1 MDYKH
6 RRQKDNYYIVDTI
19 KKAIK
24 TLNDKKGTEFRLLN
38 ATFGIGVDS
47 EYGIAGQLDKTI
59 TASIEDA
66 SNNKYMKLFWYESFF
81 EAELPDDKDED
92 SGASKM
98 SDPEDKVLLRVAYS
112 IWSNRRWM
120 SKPQT
125 KKRKII

>member
-24 TLNDKKGTEFRLLN
+24 TLNDKKGSKFRLLN

-98 SDPEDKVLLRVAYS
+98 SDPEDRVLLRVAYS

>member
-6 RRQKDNYYIVDTI
+6 RRQKDNYYIVDMV

-24 TLNDKKGTEFRLLN
+24 TLYDKKGTKFRLFN

-59 TASIEDA
+59 TVSIED
-66 SNNKYMKLFWYESFF
+66 SSSKKYMKLFWYESFF
-81 EAELPDDKDED
+81 EADLPDDKDEI

-98 SDPEDKVLLRVAYS
+98 SDPEDKILLRVAYS
-112 IWSNRRWM
+112 IWSSRHWM
-120 SKPQT
+120 TEPQT

>member
-24 TLNDKKGTEFRLLN
+24 ALNDKKGTKFRLLN

-112 IWSNRRWM
+112 IWSNRHWM

>member
-6 RRQKDNYYIVDTI
+6 RKQKDNYYIVDTI

-24 TLNDKKGTEFRLLN
+24 TLNDKKGTKFRLFN

-59 TASIEDA
+59 TASIEDTT
-66 SNNKYMKLFWYESFF
+66 NNKYMKLFWYESFF
-81 EAELPDDKDED
+81 EADLPDDKDED
-92 SGASKM
+92 SGASRM

-112 IWSNRRWM
+112 IWSGRHWM
-120 SKPQT
+120 IESQT

>member
-6 RRQKDNYYIVDTI
+6 RKQKDNYYIVDTI

-24 TLNDKKGTEFRLLN
+24 TLNDKKGSKFRLFN

-59 TASIEDA
+59 TASIEDTA
-66 SNNKYMKLFWYESFF
+66 NNKYMKLFWYESFF

-92 SGASKM
+92 SGASRM
-98 SDPEDKVLLRVAYS
+98 SDPEDKILLRVAYS
-112 IWSNRRWM
+112 IWSNRHWM
-120 SKPQT
+120 
-125 KKRKII
+125 I

>member
-6 RRQKDNYYIVDTI
+6 RKQKDNYYIVDMI

-24 TLNDKKGTEFRLLN
+24 TLNDKKGTKFRLFN

-59 TASIEDA
+59 TVSIEDT
-66 SNNKYMKLFWYESFF
+66 SSKKYMKLFWYESFF
-81 EAELPDDKDED
+81 EADLPDDKDEI
-92 SGASKM
+92 SGVDRM
-98 SDPEDKVLLRVAYS
+98 SDPEDKILLRVAYS
-112 IWSNRRWM
+112 IWSGRHWM
-120 SKPQT
+120 IESQA

>member
-6 RRQKDNYYIVDTI
+6 RKQKDNYYIVDMI

-24 TLNDKKGTEFRLLN
+24 TLNDKKETKFKLIN

-59 TASIEDA
+59 TVSIEDA
-66 SNNKYMKLFWYESFF
+66 SNKKYMKLFWYESFF
-81 EAELPDDKDED
+81 EADLPDDKDED
-92 SGASKM
+92 SGADRM
-98 SDPEDKVLLRVAYS
+98 SDPEDKILLRVAYS
-112 IWSNRRWM
+112 IWSGRHWM

>member
-6 RRQKDNYYIVDTI
+6 RRQKDNYYIVDII

-24 TLNDKKGTEFRLLN
+24 ALNDKKRTEFRLLN

-59 TASIEDA
+59 TASIEDT
-66 SNNKYMKLFWYESFF
+66 SNKKYMKLFWYESFF
-81 EAELPDDKDED
+81 EADLPDDKDED
-92 SGASKM
+92 SGTDRM
-98 SDPEDKVLLRVAYS
+98 NDPEDKILLRVAYS
-112 IWSNRRWM
+112 IWSNRHWM

>member
-6 RRQKDNYYIVDTI
+6 RRQKDNDYIVDTI

-24 TLNDKKGTEFRLLN
+24 TLNDKKGTKFRLFN

-59 TASIEDA
+59 TVSIED
-66 SNNKYMKLFWYESFF
+66 SSSKKYMKLFWYESFF
-81 EAELPDDKDED
+81 EAELPDDKDEI
-92 SGASKM
+92 SGADRM
-98 SDPEDKVLLRVAYS
+98 SDPEDKILLRVAYS
-112 IWSNRRWM
+112 IWSSRHWM
-120 SKPQT
+120 SEPQT